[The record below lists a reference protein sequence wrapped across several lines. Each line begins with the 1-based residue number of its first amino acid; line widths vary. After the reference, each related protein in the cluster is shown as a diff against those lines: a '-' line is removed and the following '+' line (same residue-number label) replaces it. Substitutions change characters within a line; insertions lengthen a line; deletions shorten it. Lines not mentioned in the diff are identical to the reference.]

1 MNQTDGNFSWTHSD
15 ATSDK
20 FWPQCIH
27 TNLALSTKSTL
38 LFIKREKKRNV
49 QISRNQRKEQWYW
62 LFFRFVFREEK
73 WHSIATAILTFVALN
88 ANSGGKCMRIL
99 LLWVCMAKVIYP
111 KCYEKSNE
119 SCRFLF
125 LGSSGHFG
133 QHWKFCQMLILRF
146 FFCFHGQKNYSFC
159 TL

>member
-1 MNQTDGNFSWTHSD
+1 MF
-15 ATSDK
+15 
-20 FWPQCIH
+20 
-27 TNLALSTKSTL
+27 KSHE
-38 LFIKREKKRNV
+38 IKEKNNG
-49 QISRNQRKEQWYW
+49 IDYF
-62 LFFRFVFREEK
+62 FFRFVFREEK

-133 QHWKFCQMLILRF
+133 QHRKFCQMLLLRGF
-146 FFCFHGQKNYSFC
+146 LFVFMGKKITASVHYSVC
-159 TL
+159 TKKLINTKLRKRALLQFWL